1 LSIRIFQEAHVTGP
15 GEILRTAAARYG
27 PKTALVTTRRTLSF
41 AELDAESDRIAGAL
55 LARGIAGGDRV
66 SILAQNRWEWIVAYH
81 GILKAGA
88 VVNPLNVMLTDDEVA
103 YIAND
108 CGAVAIFCE
117 AARATAMAALAA
129 DVPSLRS
136 VVSFDGEAPGVTAF
150 AALLH
155 DDVPA
160 APHVR
165 PDWLGLC
172 TIGYTSGT
180 TGRPKGAMQSHR
192 AILLNCALTATMH
205 GRNDRDVVVTA
216 LPAPHVYGN
225 VAINGT
231 FLAGGAVVL
240 MERFNAAEALALVRE
255 HRATL
260 IEGVPTMYAM
270 MLAAPEI
277 ERADLSSISRSTV
290 GGQTISTGV
299 IREWERR
306 TSGAPLLELWGMT
319 ELSGLG
325 TTHAVHA
332 PNVHGSIG
340 VALPGIEVRIGSL
353 DERSRVAAPGETGEL
368 CVRGPLVTMGYYG
381 RPDWTRDAIDAEG
394 WLHTGD
400 VAYANGDGYFFVVDR
415 LKDMIITG
423 GYNVYPAEIER
434 IVATHPA
441 VAMVAVG
448 RLADDLKGEVARAYV
463 VLRPDATATE
473 IEIVDHCRP
482 HLAAYKLPRSVRFV
496 ADLPKTSTGK
506 IMRREL
512 GTLDVPSAA
521 SATSAPR

>member
-1 LSIRIFQEAHVTGP
+1 M
-15 GEILRTAAARYG
+15 LRASAARFG
-27 PKTALVTTRRTLSF
+27 PKTALVAGGRAFSF
-41 AELDAESDRIAGAL
+41 AELHALSDRVATAL
-55 LARGIAGGDRV
+55 RARGIEAGDRV
-66 SILAQNRWEWIVAYH
+66 SLLAQNRWEWIVAYH
-81 GILKAGA
+81 GVLKAGA

-117 AARATAMAALAA
+117 TSRAAAIAALAA
-129 DVPSLRS
+129 AVPSLAH
-136 VVSFDGEAPGVTAF
+136 VIDFDGETAGCTAF
-150 AALLH
+150 AALL
-155 DDVPA
+155 DGAEEPA
-160 APHVR
+160 PAFEPE
-165 PDWLGLC
+165 WLGLS

-192 AILLNCALTATMH
+192 AVLLNCALTATMH

-231 FLAGGAVVL
+231 FLAGGTVVL
-240 MERFNAAEALALVRE
+240 MERFNAAEALSLIDE

-277 ERADLSSISRSTV
+277 ERADLSSLERSTV

-299 IREWERR
+299 IAEWERR
-306 TSGAPLLELWGMT
+306 THGAPLLELWGMT
-319 ELSGLG
+319 ELAGLG
-325 TTHAVHA
+325 TTHAIYA

-340 VALPGIEVRIGSL
+340 VALPGIEVGV
-353 DERSRVAAPGETGEL
+353 RSFEDRTKFAATGEAGEL
-368 CVRGPLVTMGYYG
+368 CVRGPLNTLGYYG
-381 RPDWTRDAIDAEG
+381 RPDWTRDALDDDG

-400 VAYANGDGYFFVVDR
+400 VAYANADGYLFVVDR
-415 LKDMIITG
+415 LKDMLITG

-434 IVATHPA
+434 VVAAHPA

-448 RLADDLKGEVARAYV
+448 RVADELKGEVARAYI
-463 VLRPDATATE
+463 VLRPSANVTE
-473 IEIVDHCRP
+473 AEIVEHCRP

-496 ADLPKTSTGK
+496 PDLPKTSTGK

-512 GTLDVPSAA
+512 GTLDRALEITTPV
-521 SATSAPR
+521 

>member
-1 LSIRIFQEAHVTGP
+1 MTGP
-15 GEILRTAAARYG
+15 GDILAAAAARFG
-27 PKTALVTTRRTLSF
+27 PKTALVTVRRTLSF
-41 AELDAESDRIAGAL
+41 YELDELANRVANAL
-55 LARGIAGGDRV
+55 AARGIVPGDRV
-66 SILAQNRWEWIVAYH
+66 SLLAQNRWEWIVAYH

-88 VVNPLNVMLTDDEVA
+88 VVNPLNVMLTNEEVA
-103 YIAND
+103 FIAND
-108 CGAVAIFCE
+108 CGATAIFCE
-117 AARATAMAALAA
+117 AARAEAIAGLAQ
-129 DVPSLRS
+129 DVKSLQH
-136 VVSFDGEAPGVTAF
+136 VICFDGEAAGVTAF
-150 AALLH
+150 AALIER
-155 DDVPA
+155 DADGFEPA
-160 APHVR
+160 APE
-165 PDWLGLC
+165 WLGLC

-192 AILLNCALTATMH
+192 AVLLNCALTATMH
-205 GRNDRDVVVTA
+205 GRDERDVVVTA

-231 FLAGGAVVL
+231 FLAGGTVVL
-240 MERFNAAEALALVRE
+240 MERFNAAEALALVDE

-277 ERADLSSISRSTV
+277 ERAELSSLRRSTV
-290 GGQTISTGV
+290 GGQTISTAV

-306 TSGAPLLELWGMT
+306 THGAPLLELWGMT
-319 ELSGLG
+319 EIAGLG
-325 TTHAVHA
+325 TTHALHA

-340 VALPGIEVRIGSL
+340 VALPGVEVRIGSL
-353 DERSRVAAPGETGEL
+353 EHRLQPAKTNEPGEL
-368 CVRGPLVTMGYYG
+368 CVRGPLNMLGYYG
-381 RPDWTRDAIDAEG
+381 RPDWTADAIDADG

-400 VAYANGDGYFFVVDR
+400 VAYENGDGYFFVVDR

-434 IVATHPA
+434 VVSTHPA

-463 VLRPDATATE
+463 VLKPGTSSNEAE
-473 IEIVDHCRP
+473 ILEHCRP

-496 ADLPKTSTGK
+496 PDLPKTSTGK

-512 GTLDVPSAA
+512 ATLDAA
-521 SATSAPR
+521 TVRV

>member
-1 LSIRIFQEAHVTGP
+1 MTGP
-15 GEILRTAAARYG
+15 GQILTFAAKRFG
-27 PKTALVTTRRTLSF
+27 PKTALIAKGRVLSF
-41 AELDAESDRIAGAL
+41 DELDGLSSRLAAAL
-55 LARGIAGGDRV
+55 GERGIVAGDRV
-66 SILAQNRWEWIVAYH
+66 SLLAQNRWEWIVAYH

-103 YIAND
+103 YIASD

-117 AARATAMAALAA
+117 AARAGAMAGLAA
-129 DVPSLRS
+129 RAPSLKH
-136 VVSFDGEAPGVTAF
+136 VVSFDGEDHGVTAF
-150 AALLH
+150 AALLEGEAGFAEPV
-155 DDVPA
+155 VPE
-160 APHVR
+160 
-165 PDWLGLC
+165 WLGLS

-180 TGRPKGAMQSHR
+180 TGRPKGAMQSQR
-192 AILLNCALTATMH
+192 AVLLNCALTATMH
-205 GRNDRDVVVTA
+205 GRSERDVVVTA

-231 FLAGGAVVL
+231 FLAGGTVVL
-240 MERFNAAEALALVRE
+240 MERFNAAEALALAGE

-260 IEGVPTMYAM
+260 VEGVPTMYAM

-277 ERADLSSISRSTV
+277 ERADLSSITRSTV
-290 GGQTISTGV
+290 GGQTISTAV

-306 TSGAPLLELWGMT
+306 THGAPLLELWGMT

-340 VALPGIEVRIGSL
+340 VALPGIEVRIAAL
-353 DERSRVAAPGETGEL
+353 DDRTRAEKTGEAGEL
-368 CVRGPLVTMGYYG
+368 CVRGPLNTLGYYG
-381 RPDWTRDAIDAEG
+381 RPDWTADAIDAEG

-400 VAYANGDGYFFVVDR
+400 VAYANDDGYFFVVDR
-415 LKDMIITG
+415 LKDMLITG

-434 IVATHPA
+434 VVSSHPS

-448 RLADDLKGEVARAYV
+448 RVPDDLKGEVARAYV
-463 VLRPDATATE
+463 VLRPGAQATE
-473 IEIVDHCRP
+473 REIVDHCRP

-496 ADLPKTSTGK
+496 EDLPKTSTGK

-512 GTLDVPSAA
+512 GTLDRERAREAV
-521 SATSAPR
+521 

>member
-1 LSIRIFQEAHVTGP
+1 MTGP
-15 GEILRTAAARYG
+15 GDILAAAAARYG
-27 PKTALVTTRRTLSF
+27 PKTALIAARRTLTF
-41 AELDAESDRIAGAL
+41 VELDALANRVAASLR
-55 LARGIAGGDRV
+55 ARGIANGDRV

-88 VVNPLNVMLTDDEVA
+88 VVNPLNVMLTNEEVA
-103 YIAND
+103 YIASD
-108 CGAVAIFCE
+108 CGASAIFCE
-117 AARATAMAALAA
+117 GARAGAIAALAS
-129 DVPSLRS
+129 DVPSIAH
-136 VVSFDGEAPGVTAF
+136 VISFDGEGDGATAF
-150 AALLH
+150 EALTEAG
-155 DDVPA
+155 DSAFTPVE
-160 APHVR
+160 

-192 AILLNCALTATMH
+192 AVLLNCALTATMH
-205 GRNDRDVVVTA
+205 GRDERDVVVTA

-231 FLAGGAVVL
+231 FLVGGTVVL
-240 MERFNAAEALALVRE
+240 MERFNAAEALALVDE

-277 ERADLSSISRSTV
+277 ERADLSSLRRSTV
-290 GGQTISTGV
+290 GGQTISTAV

-306 TSGAPLLELWGMT
+306 SHGAPLLELWGMT

-325 TTHAVHA
+325 TTHALHA

-340 VALPGIEVRIGSL
+340 VALPGVEVRVSSL
-353 DERSRVAAPGETGEL
+353 VDRTQAAPVGEPGEL
-368 CVRGPLVTMGYYG
+368 CVRGPLNMLGYYG
-381 RPDWTRDAIDAEG
+381 RPDWTSEAIDADG

-400 VAYANGDGYFFVVDR
+400 VAHANADGYFFVVDR

-434 IVATHPA
+434 VVASHPA

-463 VLRPDATATE
+463 VLKPGTSSSEAE
-473 IEIVDHCRP
+473 ILEHCRP

-496 ADLPKTSTGK
+496 PDLPKTSTGK

-512 GTLDVPSAA
+512 ATLDAEPVG
-521 SATSAPR
+521 ATSL

>member
-1 LSIRIFQEAHVTGP
+1 MMTGP
-15 GEILRTAAARYG
+15 GDILAAAAARYG
-27 PKTALVTTRRTLSF
+27 PKTALIAARRTLTF
-41 AELDAESDRIAGAL
+41 AELDELANRVAAAL
-55 LARGIAGGDRV
+55 RARGIAPGDRV
-66 SILAQNRWEWIVAYH
+66 SLLAQNRWEWIVAYH

-88 VVNPLNVMLTDDEVA
+88 VVNPLNVMLTNEEVA
-103 YIAND
+103 FIAND
-108 CGAVAIFCE
+108 CGATAIFCE
-117 AARATAMAALAA
+117 GARAAAIAALAN
-129 DVPSLRS
+129 DVPSLAH
-136 VVSFDGEAPGVTAF
+136 VISFDGDGDGATAF
-150 AALLH
+150 EALTESGDAAF
-155 DDVPA
+155 
-160 APHVR
+160 APVK

-192 AILLNCALTATMH
+192 AVLLNCALTATMH
-205 GRNDRDVVVTA
+205 GRDERDVVVTA

-231 FLAGGAVVL
+231 FLAGGTVVL
-240 MERFNAAEALALVRE
+240 MERFNAAEALALVDE
-255 HRATL
+255 HKATL

-277 ERADLSSISRSTV
+277 EAAELSSLRRSTV
-290 GGQTISTGV
+290 GGQTISTTV

-306 TSGAPLLELWGMT
+306 THGAPLLELWGMT
-319 ELSGLG
+319 EIAGLG
-325 TTHAVHA
+325 TTHALHA

-340 VALPGIEVRIGSL
+340 VALPGVEVRVSSL
-353 DERSRVAAPGETGEL
+353 EHRLRAAKANEPGEL
-368 CVRGPLVTMGYYG
+368 CVRGPLNMLGYYG
-381 RPDWTRDAIDAEG
+381 RPDWTAETIDADG

-400 VAYANGDGYFFVVDR
+400 VAYANADGYFFVVDR

-434 IVATHPA
+434 VVSTHPA

-463 VLRPDATATE
+463 VLKPGTSSTE
-473 IEIVDHCRP
+473 SEILEHCRP

-496 ADLPKTSTGK
+496 PDLPKTSTGK

-512 GTLDVPSAA
+512 ATLDAEVVRA
-521 SATSAPR
+521 